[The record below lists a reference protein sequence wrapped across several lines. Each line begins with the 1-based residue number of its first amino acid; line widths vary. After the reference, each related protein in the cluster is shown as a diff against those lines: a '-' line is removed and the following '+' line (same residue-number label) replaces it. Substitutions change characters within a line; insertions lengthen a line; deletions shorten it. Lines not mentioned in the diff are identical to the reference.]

1 LESNLEVIL
10 GLGSNIGDRAQNLED
25 SIEELNFQFGKFI
38 QRSSIYESLP
48 VDYLDQDLFLNMVI
62 MYTIDSKIKAIDF
75 LEKIQSIERKLG
87 RIKTIPKGP
96 RSIDID
102 ILYFS
107 NEEIKS
113 KNLVIPHPGIMRR
126 DFVIYPLQELT
137 QSTRKIKIPTPHQSL
152 KNNLKKY

>member
-126 DFVIYPLQELT
+126 DFVI
-137 QSTRKIKIPTPHQSL
+137 
-152 KNNLKKY
+152 